1 MPGAKNTTLMDA
13 KKLAVDTAHKVGRML
28 KERLGNAGR
37 VEFKGEVDIV
47 TEMDKRAEE
56 LIVDA
61 ISRAFPKD
69 SILTEEGSN
78 VTGVETENKWIIDPI
93 DGTTNYAH
101 GFPVFSVSIALESAG
116 VVVLGV
122 VHNPM
127 LDETFVAERG
137 SGAFLNDKRI
147 SVSTVGSLGKGLL
160 ATGFPYDIRTSEL
173 NNLDHFANFA
183 LKAQA
188 IRRAG
193 SAALDLSYVAAGRF
207 DGFWEMK
214 LRAWDVA
221 AAALIIEEAGGTV
234 TDFAG
239 NAFSIYSSECLASNG
254 LIHAS
259 MVTVLGTRTAS
270 VPKAPSCP

>member
-1 MPGAKNTTLMDA
+1 MDA
-13 KKLAVDTAHKVGRML
+13 KKLAVDTALKAGRML
-28 KERLGNAGR
+28 KERLGAAGC

-47 TEMDKRAEE
+47 TEMDRRAEE

-78 VTGVETENKWIIDPI
+78 VSVDGAENKWIIDPL

-101 GFPVFSVSIALESAG
+101 GFPVFSTSIALESSG
-116 VVVLGV
+116 TVVLGV

-147 SVSTVGSLGKGLL
+147 SVSTVPSLGKSLL
-160 ATGFPYDIRTSEL
+160 ATGFPYDIRTSRL
-173 NNLDHFANFA
+173 NNIDHFTSFS

-214 LRAWDVA
+214 LRAWDTA
-221 AAALIIEEAGGTV
+221 AATLMIEEAGGTV
-234 TDFAG
+234 TDFMG

-259 MVTVLGTRTAS
+259 MVTVLGQGDHE
-270 VPKAPSCP
+270 APSCP

>member
-1 MPGAKNTTLMDA
+1 MDA
-13 KKLAVDTAHKVGRML
+13 KKLAVDTAHKAGRML
-28 KERLGNAGR
+28 SERLGNAGS

-56 LIVDA
+56 LIVGA

-78 VTGVETENKWIIDPI
+78 VTGVESQNKWIIDPI

-101 GFPVFSVSIALESAG
+101 GFPVFSVSIALESSG

-137 SGAFLNDKRI
+137 SGAFLNGKRI
-147 SVSTVGSLGKGLL
+147 SVSTVSSLGEGLL
-160 ATGFPYDIRTSEL
+160 ATGFPYDIRTSRL

-221 AAALIIEEAGGTV
+221 AAALLIEEAGGTV

-254 LIHAS
+254 LIHAG
-259 MVTVLGTRTAS
+259 MVEILGQG
-270 VPKAPSCP
+270 APSCP